1 MTHLNQTVPLRAPSA
16 TVPLDNTAMV
26 RKTIRLLATPLTLFT
41 TVAAVAFIIGTSQ
54 FGNWQFVVLS
64 IAFTLPAFYS
74 LPLTAGA
81 FQDDHAL
88 PRFGV
93 LSVAFSLAMLTA
105 SLLIESVSI
114 PAALIVLLFGLIA
127 ASAFGFL
134 KRSNL
139 WILFGILSA
148 SITAVVGNLS
158 LLDQLSIRSVNLAV
172 PIILGILVMI
182 YITLLSVQ
190 FVSSSIQIRLT
201 TAFIALVII
210 PLSISSIV
218 QNQFTLSALRSEIT
232 DKTMVTAE
240 QVARVIDT
248 FYIRNLEVV
257 KDEASLEV
265 LGRYLSEEDP
275 DKILQQELVLVMRI
289 LQTRESEERQYLS
302 SYAVLN
308 QQGVNMYDTAQSQ
321 IGANEGDS
329 TCFTDAFNN
338 NQAAYIPFEFLEG
351 GQSFISFCAPVRNI
365 RREIVGVLRVRY
377 SGLVLQ
383 RLLQNYTGL
392 LGPYSYAMLF
402 DENNMRLADTYAPE
416 TTYTF
421 PYRLSQGELSN
432 LVAQNRLPRTSGNT
446 LYFEAPELVRI
457 LRSTEGGS
465 SNFNIQ
471 IPKPRQDPTE
481 FTEIGTVF
489 TLAQLPWKVVYFQA
503 EFAPTAYQKSQVR
516 LTVITASLV
525 ALVVSLI
532 GILASRVLSQPLI
545 NLTRVAEKVA
555 QGDLEAQADASAND
569 ETGALAKAFN
579 TMTGRLNQFIGELEE
594 RVAQRTH
601 DLEVQNVALADRSDQ
616 LKTVADVARSIVTSQ
631 ELQALLSSVTR
642 LISERFGYYHVG
654 IFLLDESGQFAVL
667 RAANS
672 EGGQRMLAR
681 NHQLQ
686 VGHTGIVGSVTGS
699 GRPRVATNVGADSTY
714 FNNPD
719 LPQTRSEMA
728 LPLAVNERIIGA
740 LDIQSTELNAFSP
753 DDIELFTILA
763 DQVAIAIYNNQLYS
777 ETARAL
783 TEAQNVHRQYL
794 RQEWNR
800 DISVRRSRAF
810 RYTPHGVAARA
821 IDTPDIQEAI
831 TTGQPYIE
839 TETLADSTTRA
850 VMAVPIQL
858 RGETIG
864 VIRVQDQGVDR
875 SWSSDEVLAV
885 QDVAQQVGV
894 ALENARLFEKTVQRA
909 EREKKVLE
917 ITGLIRSTND
927 PQQMLEIAAS
937 EIQKALG
944 VTRAQII
951 LPKTQPTNGGNN
963 GDKSGGLA

>member
-503 EFAPTAYQKSQVR
+503 EFDPTAYQKSQVR

-699 GRPRVATNVGADSTY
+699 GRPRVATNVGADSPY

-719 LPQTRSEMA
+719 RPHTRSEMA
-728 LPLAVNERIIGA
+728 LPLAVTERI
-740 LDIQSTELNAFSP
+740 T
-753 DDIELFTILA
+753 
-763 DQVAIAIYNNQLYS
+763 NQLYS